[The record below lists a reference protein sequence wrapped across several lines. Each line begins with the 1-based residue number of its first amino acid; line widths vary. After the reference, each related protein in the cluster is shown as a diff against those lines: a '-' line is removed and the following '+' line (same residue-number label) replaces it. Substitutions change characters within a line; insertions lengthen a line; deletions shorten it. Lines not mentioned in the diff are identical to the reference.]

1 MNAVLALATQIGAP
15 LVRQVL
21 SNRIG
26 GRNADLAT
34 DVIDAI
40 ARRAGVSVPD
50 LDRLAEENP
59 PVVIDAIREAEAALP
74 EHIAHYAQGLE
85 GQFAL
90 LQAEQKG
97 HWLGWAWRPAMMWL
111 LAFLWLWQLVI
122 LHVANA
128 IWKIALPPADSATL
142 LGLTSVYMALY
153 MGGHTLKDFVRVTR
167 GARDGA

>member
-1 MNAVLALATQIGAP
+1 MNAILNLANKIGAP
-15 LVRQVL
+15 LIRQVL

-26 GRNADLAT
+26 ARNANLAA

-50 LDRLAEENP
+50 LDRLAEDNP
-59 PVVIDAIREAEAALP
+59 PVVIDAIRDAEAALP
-74 EHIAHYAQGLE
+74 EYIALYAQGLE

-153 MGGHTLKDFVRVTR
+153 MGGHTLKDVVRVR
-167 GARDGA
+167 GARDVA

>member
-1 MNAVLALATQIGAP
+1 MSAAILSVATSIGAP

-26 GRNADLAT
+26 AQNADLAT
-34 DVIDAI
+34 SVVEAV
-40 ARRAGVSVPD
+40 AKRAGVGVPD
-50 LDRLAEENP
+50 LDRFADENHSRM
-59 PVVIDAIREAEAALP
+59 VEAVREAEGMLP
-74 EHIAHYAQGLE
+74 ELIALYAQGLE

-90 LQAEQKG
+90 LKAEGKG
-97 HWLGWAWRPAMMWL
+97 PWWGWAWRPFMMWL
-111 LAFLWLWQLVI
+111 LAFLWLWNIVI

-128 IWKIALPPADSATL
+128 IWKIALPPTDAATL

-167 GARDGA
+167 GGA

>member
-1 MNAVLALATQIGAP
+1 MRETEAMMPEMIALY
-15 LVRQVL
+15 
-21 SNRIG
+21 
-26 GRNADLAT
+26 
-34 DVIDAI
+34 
-40 ARRAGVSVPD
+40 
-50 LDRLAEENP
+50 AE
-59 PVVIDAIREAEAALP
+59 
-74 EHIAHYAQGLE
+74 GLE

-111 LAFLWLWQLVI
+111 LAFLWLWQPVI

-128 IWKIALPPADSATL
+128 VWKIALPPADPATL

-153 MGGHTLKDFVRVTR
+153 MGGHTIKDFARITR

>member
-1 MNAVLALATQIGAP
+1 MSAALLSVATSIGAP

-26 GRNADLAT
+26 AQNADLAT
-34 DVIDAI
+34 SVVEAV
-40 ARRAGVSVPD
+40 AKRAGVGVPD
-50 LDRLAEENP
+50 LDRFADENP
-59 PVVIDAIREAEAALP
+59 SRMVDAVRETEAMMPEMIAL
-74 EHIAHYAQGLE
+74 YAQGLE

-90 LQAEQKG
+90 LKAEGKG
-97 HWLGWAWRPAMMWL
+97 PWWGWAWRPFMMWL
-111 LAFLWLWQLVI
+111 LAFLWLWNIVI

-128 IWKIALPPADSATL
+128 IWKIALPPTDAATL

-167 GARDGA
+167 GGA

>member
-1 MNAVLALATQIGAP
+1 MNAILALAAQIGAP

-26 GRNADLAT
+26 ARNADLAT

-142 LGLTSVYMALY
+142 LALTSVYMALY
-153 MGGHTLKDFVRVTR
+153 MGGHTIKDFVRVTR

>member
-1 MNAVLALATQIGAP
+1 MSAALLSVATSIGAP

-26 GRNADLAT
+26 AQNADLAT
-34 DVIDAI
+34 SVVEAV
-40 ARRAGVSVPD
+40 AKRAGVGVPD
-50 LDRLAEENP
+50 LDRFADENP
-59 PVVIDAIREAEAALP
+59 SRMVDVVRETEAMMPEMIAL
-74 EHIAHYAQGLE
+74 YTQGLE

-90 LQAEQKG
+90 LKAEGKG
-97 HWLGWAWRPAMMWL
+97 PWWGWAWRPFMMWL
-111 LAFLWLWQLVI
+111 LAFLWLWNIVI

-128 IWKIALPPADSATL
+128 IWKIALPPTDAATL

-167 GARDGA
+167 GGA